1 LFNIKQLTKGN
12 NMNNL
17 KKIGLTAL
25 GTALV
30 ATTGHAADFSV
41 SGSTAITYVSQSG
54 NVKSKWSQG
63 DSITFT
69 TSGEMDNGMSVTY
82 KYEIDDG
89 ATGAKMVTVSNDL
102 GSLQFAGMDNSG
114 PISAWDDLTPT
125 ANEEAHGTGVGGVG
139 TVDGAANG
147 QGSDD
152 VFILNMNLM
161 DGMDLLASY
170 APSLGT
176 TRVEGSMEYGIKY
189 TGIDGLALYAAMGEN
204 KNAANEADNTNLAAV
219 YTMGAMSVG
228 IQANSTDFGTG
239 TADEDFSAIGLS
251 YAVSDDLS
259 VSVNS
264 STISYEDADKE
275 DQEAA
280 GVSFSYTSGGLTVSG
295 STSSINNVAGTPTND
310 DDGFELNFKFAY

>member
-1 LFNIKQLTKGN
+1 
-12 NMNNL
+12 MNNL

-30 ATTGHAADFSV
+30 ATTGHAADFSI
-41 SGSTAITYVSQSG
+41 SGSTSISYAGQSG
-54 NVKSKWSQG
+54 NVKHKWSQG
-63 DSITFT
+63 DSVTFT
-69 TSGEMDNGMSVTY
+69 TTGEMDNGMTVKY
-82 KYEIDDG
+82 YYEIDNG
-89 ATGAKMVTVSNDL
+89 ATGAKAVHLTNDI
-102 GSLQFAGMDNSG
+102 GTFIFAGMDNSG

-125 ANEEAHGTGVGGVG
+125 ANEEAHGTGVGGTG

-147 QGSDD
+147 QGSGD
-152 VFILNMNLM
+152 VFILDMNLM
-161 DGMDLLASY
+161 EGLDLKASY
-170 APSLGT
+170 APNKGA
-176 TRVEGSMEYGIKY
+176 TRIEGSMEYGLKY

-204 KNAANEADNTNLAAV
+204 KNASNEADNTNLAAV

-228 IQANSTDFGTG
+228 IQANSTDYGTG

-264 STISYEDADKE
+264 STVSYEDGDKE
-275 DQEAA
+275 DQEAG

-295 STSSINNVAGTPTND
+295 STSSINNVAGTATND
-310 DDGFELNFKFAY
+310 EDGFELNFKFAY